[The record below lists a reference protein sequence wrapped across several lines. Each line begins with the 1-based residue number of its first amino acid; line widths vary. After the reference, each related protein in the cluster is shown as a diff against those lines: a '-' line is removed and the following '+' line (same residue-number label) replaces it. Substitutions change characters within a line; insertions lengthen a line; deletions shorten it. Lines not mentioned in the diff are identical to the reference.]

1 MSDSDNVSLSELIKK
16 VNMLNKNIKAL
27 ADLTTAIDEKFQAKI
42 ADNVDEKDA
51 SPEARVLRDK
61 IDKIFQQKGLGRPA
75 GSFDDKRKKY
85 CEMIND
91 NKIKMPRQET
101 IEYYKLVKDAN
112 GKYSLD

>member
-27 ADLTTAIDEKFQAKI
+27 TDLTTAIDEKFQANI
-42 ADNVDEKDA
+42 ADNVDEK
-51 SPEARVLRDK
+51 EK
-61 IDKIFQQKGLGRPA
+61 IDKIFQKKGLGRPA